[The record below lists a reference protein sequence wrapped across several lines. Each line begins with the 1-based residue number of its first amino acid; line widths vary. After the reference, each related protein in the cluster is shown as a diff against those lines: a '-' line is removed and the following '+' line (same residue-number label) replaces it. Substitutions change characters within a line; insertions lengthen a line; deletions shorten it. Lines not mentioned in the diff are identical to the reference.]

1 MTRLEANLLILKRI
15 ETYLKKYPDLRFCQ
29 ALFDLDLDREDNF
42 HQEPERTLANITNK
56 LEKDAD
62 R

>member
-1 MTRLEANLLILKRI
+1 MTRLEANLLILKEL

-29 ALFDLDLDREDNF
+29 ALFALDLDKDTF
-42 HQEPERTLANITNK
+42 FQEPIVTLKIISHAN
-56 LEKDAD
+56 